1 MSENPQR
8 RHDDAP
14 NGRVFHLVQV
24 GLLLAGGIALTFLGQ
39 IELGAGLIGAAIG
52 NATPQNLA
60 AAASKL
66 PPFYRKD
73 PE

>member
-1 MSENPQR
+1 MSEK
-8 RHDDAP
+8 

-24 GLLLAGGIALTFLGQ
+24 GLLLVGGIALTVLGQ

-60 AAASKL
+60 SAAVSKL

-73 PE
+73 GEQ